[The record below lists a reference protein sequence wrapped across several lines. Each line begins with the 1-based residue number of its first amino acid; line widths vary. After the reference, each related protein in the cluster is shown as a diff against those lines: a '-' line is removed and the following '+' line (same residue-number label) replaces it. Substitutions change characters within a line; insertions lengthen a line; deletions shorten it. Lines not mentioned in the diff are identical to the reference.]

1 MRRVALL
8 LVVLAALPSV
18 ARAEA
23 PPRGVLEANQRFDFS
38 GGVYTEGSLSYL
50 RVRHRGRLIR
60 QRSRAGALGLRL
72 RLRPGLYRVTSF
84 QRPCQGNCDL
94 LDPPRERCSRR
105 VRVWAGET
113 SSARVVTR
121 PFRGCRMWVRHPPAF
136 PSRARIRAAQRYVRG
151 RALSSFAVIDS
162 HGRLHG
168 FAPRR
173 RYISASVVKAMLLV
187 AYVRQIGNRL
197 PDAGERA
204 TLGPMI
210 TLSDNDSASAIHAR
224 VGDAG
229 LLALARRA
237 GMRDLTVAGH
247 WGSVFFSAAD
257 QARFFWRLP
266 SFVPPRSRP
275 YARRLLS
282 SIVPA
287 QRWGF
292 SRVSLRAGWRTFFKG
307 GWRQTGLGSLVHEAA
322 RFERGRARFSLAV
335 LSDANPSHGYG
346 TETLRGVAARLF
358 GRRAAGADREAGS
371 RAHRRAGLRDVQHFA
386 PGIAI
391 ELVYRSRRNI
401 TGRRLPGYC
410 RDWALLLEP
419 AARDLARVQR
429 RLRRRGLGLLI
440 LDAYRPARGSRALV
454 RWARRS
460 GRGALVG
467 TYIAERS
474 RHNTG
479 SAVDL
484 TLVRAADG
492 RRLRMGT
499 GYDELGPGAHTRNA
513 SGRILRNRLTLERS
527 MERFGFTGYWREWW
541 HFEHRVIGAHY
552 LDLPLGCGA

>member
-1 MRRVALL
+1 MEPGNGTGSRTACDAGVVRRVALL
-8 LVVLAALPSV
+8 LVVLAVLPGV
-18 ARAEA
+18 ARADS
-23 PPRGVLEANQRFDFS
+23 PPRGVLEASQRFDFS

-50 RVRHRGRLIR
+50 RVRRHGRVIR
-60 QRSRAGALGLRL
+60 QRSRAGAVGLRL
-72 RLRPGLYRVTSF
+72 RLRPGLYRVSSF
-84 QRPCQGNCDL
+84 QRPCQGNCDV

-105 VRVWAGET
+105 LRIWAGET

-121 PFRGCRMWVRHPPAF
+121 PFRGCRMWVREAPAF
-136 PSRARIRAAQRYVRG
+136 PSRARIRAARRYVRG

-187 AYVRQIGNRL
+187 AYLRQIGNRL

-210 TLSDNDSASAIHAR
+210 TLSDNGRASAIHAR

-266 SFVPPRSRP
+266 SLVPPRSRP

-292 SRVSLRAGWRTFFKG
+292 SRFSLRAGWRTFFKG

-322 RFERGRARFSLAV
+322 RFERGRGRFSLAV
-335 LSDANPSHGYG
+335 LSGREPLSR
-346 TETLRGVAARLF
+346 LRHRHAARRGSAAVRALPGGPCRARGGLSRAPPRRPEGRAALRSGDRDRAGLPLTPQHHRPAAARLLPRL
-358 GRRAAGADREAGS
+358 GAAARARRSRPGS
-371 RAHRRAGLRDVQHFA
+371 RAAPPAPARPRAADPRRLPAGARIARARALGAAQRPRRAGGHLHRRAQPPQHRLGGRPDAGAGLRRA
-386 PGIAI
+386 
-391 ELVYRSRRNI
+391 
-401 TGRRLPGYC
+401 
-410 RDWALLLEP
+410 P
-419 AARDLARVQR
+419 AAHGH
-429 RLRRRGLGLLI
+429 RLRRARPRGPH
-440 LDAYRPARGSRALV
+440 AQR
-454 RWARRS
+454 
-460 GRGALVG
+460 
-467 TYIAERS
+467 E
-474 RHNTG
+474 
-479 SAVDL
+479 
-484 TLVRAADG
+484 RAASC
-492 RRLRMGT
+492 
-499 GYDELGPGAHTRNA
+499 A
-513 SGRILRNRLTLERS
+513 
-527 MERFGFTGYWREWW
+527 
-541 HFEHRVIGAHY
+541 IG
-552 LDLPLGCGA
+552 